1 MSGGDLTEDHR
12 AGRRTGN
19 GARAAAA
26 ALAIAVVVG
35 GSAVASGSL
44 LPHAGA
50 GQMAVIRGTP
60 GPDTLHGGARP
71 EVILGKARGDRL
83 FGGGGFDRIRGGRG
97 SDRLVGQGQGALM
110 VGGSGR
116 DQFNMRDG
124 RQIQGAGRDVIR
136 ARDGSPDQI
145 NCGPGRS
152 DVAYVDRVEDGVYD
166 CERIVTP
173 DGTIESREAR

>member
-1 MSGGDLTEDHR
+1 MSGGDLSEDHR
-12 AGRRTGN
+12 ALPRTRTGT
-19 GARAAAA
+19 RTAAALV
-26 ALAIAVVVG
+26 LAIAVLAG
-35 GSAVASGSL
+35 GSAAAAGGA
-44 LPHAGA
+44 LPRA
-50 GQMAVIRGTP
+50 GQMAVIEGTR
-60 GPDTLHGGARP
+60 GPDTLRGGAKP
-71 EVILGKARGDRL
+71 DVILGRARGDRL

-97 SDRLVGQGQGALM
+97 SDRLIGQGQGALM

-116 DQFNMRDG
+116 DEFNMRNG

-145 NCGPGRS
+145 NCGPGRN

-173 DGTIESREAR
+173 DGTIEPREVAQ

>member
-1 MSGGDLTEDHR
+1 MSGGDPRGSL
-12 AGRRTGN
+12 
-19 GARAAAA
+19 RAARPASAGAVAA
-26 ALAIAVVVG
+26 VVAFAIVAVVG
-35 GSAVASGSL
+35 GSALAAGS
-44 LPHAGA
+44 A
-50 GQMAVIRGTP
+50 IRRADSDQAAAIIGTP
-60 GPDTLHGGARP
+60 GPDTLRGGKP
-71 EVILGKARGDRL
+71 PDLIVGKARGDRL

-116 DQFNMRDG
+116 DQFNMRNG

-136 ARDGSPDQI
+136 ARDGTPDQI
-145 NCGPGRS
+145 NCGRGRS

-173 DGTIESREAR
+173 DGTIETREAR